1 MGKQKELTGTVISDK
16 MQKTIVVRTMHKSK
30 HPTYGR
36 TIKRYNKYKVHDE
49 KNQAKV
55 GDTVRISATR
65 PISKEKNFKL
75 LEVLK
80 KAELPQEL
88 DEVK

>member
-1 MGKQKELTGTVISDK
+1 MGKQKEFIGTVVSDK
-16 MQKTIVVRTMHKSK
+16 MQKTIIVKTMHKSK
-30 HPTYGR
+30 HPVYGR
-36 TIKRYNKYKVHDE
+36 TIKRFNKYKVHDE

-75 LEVLK
+75 LEVIK

-88 DEVK
+88 NEVK

>member
-30 HPTYGR
+30 HPIYGR

-49 KNQAKV
+49 KNEAKV

-65 PISKEKNFKL
+65 PLSKEKNFKL
-75 LEVLK
+75 LEVIK

-88 DEVK
+88 NEVK